1 MRGVQDNLS
10 WGGRAAICGLALVVY
25 GCLAW
30 VCL

>member
-1 MRGVQDNLS
+1 MRSAKDNLS
-10 WGGRAAICGLALVVY
+10 WGGRAVIWGMALVVY

>member
-1 MRGVQDNLS
+1 MRRVKDNLS
-10 WGGRAAICGLALVVY
+10 WGGRAAIWGMVLVVY